1 LQWKLT
7 IVSYNISFIACCK
20 CSGTCNTKHC
30 PCQKDNSS
38 CGAHCGC
45 SSDKCKNRKKRPNIL
60 NLNFFTPPPSKRT
73 RPNAPSIP
81 TTTPNNNNAD
91 SIGANGGRSN
101 REDTTSNKIT
111 EDASE
116 LCAFHNKY
124 KCGADDGDLQNC
136 SKCPAY
142 VHRPCHEKYRAA
154 VTMELGHNNVLQISD
169 DDVYCL
175 DCQPDKVPSPPNNN
189 NNNNTIMG
197 QLFNTPRGTSSRLS
211 STPLAPP
218 AIPTPIDNNE
228 KSTQDVQ
235 QNYIFPFKPPTPR
248 KKISEVHGTQHWP
261 SETNH
266 HYELYTF
273 SYQDGKCSC
282 GSTGMVVDKN
292 RKTIKPI
299 LCNGRPRF
307 IQSISLKC
315 KHCNKTAM
323 AYDKRYID
331 TLSPEKKRELNAII
345 DGKSFGIDMSLVK
358 AMRNGTSADE
368 VERTARAI
376 FYEEWSVCKRQHE
389 QSGAQEDFP
398 PFPEEYVPKAAQLN
412 KAFLRDMESESMWLK
427 RELAALKSSTA
438 LSIDCQVKVVQRC
451 VKKRERMGSAQAL
464 SILGDTGIVL
474 SHVVVPSDKKEY
486 RTQAMEEVVSRH
498 DELPKFCYV
507 DRDCCN
513 GKPGGRTEETK
524 MYHGMEKKL
533 DSKHLLTRIT
543 DTINSEHKRAAAF
556 IRGLSNSIFTPN
568 LSDKINLSSV
578 AISTLRSLTP
588 QEERSEYV
596 RQHIGCGKKICS
608 RILNA
613 GKSVLV
619 FHYVN
624 SYVLIVFGSCIH

>member
-1 LQWKLT
+1 LY
-7 IVSYNISFIACCK
+7 VSFIACCK
-20 CSGTCNTKHC
+20 CPGTCNTKHC

-73 RPNAPSIP
+73 RPNAPSTP
-81 TTTPNNNNAD
+81 TATPNSNNANSAD
-91 SIGANGGRSN
+91 SIGINGSISN

-136 SKCPAY
+136 SKCSAY

-175 DCQPDKVPSPPNNN
+175 DCQPDNIPSPPNNN
-189 NNNNTIMG
+189 NNNTITG
-197 QLFNTPRGTSSRLS
+197 QLLNTPRGTSSRLS
-211 STPLAPP
+211 STLPAPP
-218 AIPTPIDNNE
+218 AIPTPIEHNNN
-228 KSTQDVQ
+228 KSTQDVHQ
-235 QNYIFPFKPPTPR
+235 SYNFPFKPPTPR
-248 KKISEVHGTQHWP
+248 KKISEVYGLQHWP
-261 SETNH
+261 SETNS
-266 HYELYTF
+266 HYDLNTF
-273 SYQDGKCSC
+273 GYNDGICSC
-282 GSTGMVVDKN
+282 GSTNMIRHKN
-292 RKTIKPI
+292 TKTTKPI

-307 IQSISLKC
+307 VQSISLKC
-315 KHCNKTAM
+315 KYCNKTTM
-323 AYDKRYID
+323 AYEKSYVD
-331 TLSPEKKRELNAII
+331 TLSRDKKRQLNAII
-345 DGKSFGIDMSLVK
+345 VGQSYGIDMGLIR
-358 AMRNGTSADE
+358 ALRNGVSADE
-368 VERTARAI
+368 VEKTARANL
-376 FYEEWSVCKRQHE
+376 YEDWSACKHQHE

-398 PFPEEYVPKAAQLN
+398 SFPDEYVPKAAQLN
-412 KAFLRDMESESMWLK
+412 NAFLGDMNSESMWLK

-451 VKKRERMGSAQAL
+451 VKKTDRMGSAQAL
-464 SILGDTGIVL
+464 SIVGDFGIVL

-486 RTQAMEEVVSRH
+486 RTRAMEEVVSRH
-498 DELPKFCYV
+498 DNPPKFCYV
-507 DRDCCN
+507 DKDCCN
-513 GKPGGRTEETK
+513 GKPGGRTDETK

-613 GKSVLV
+613 GKSALV
-619 FHYVN
+619 FHYLN